1 MSLNGQ
7 KVLRW
12 SSVCLLLLVV
22 AFAGLNLLAYRQAYA
37 MLHYSAAGVRT
48 RNPEGLSVWRKL
60 KVLACGVNIPRP
72 HKQGNPS
79 TVGMP
84 FREVTISSTGTIQL
98 GAWLCPK
105 QGATNLVILF
115 HGYASEKSS
124 QLVEARQFYDLG
136 CAVLMVDFRGSG
148 QSSEAYTTVGYD
160 EAEDVVAAV
169 TFAREQFPGARIVL
183 FGQSM
188 GAAAVLRAVGQL
200 GVKPDAIVLEAV
212 FDTMLNT
219 IRHRF
224 EAMHLPSFPSAE
236 LLVYWG
242 GQQMG
247 FDGFAHNPADYA
259 TRVTCPT
266 LLMHGTGDAR
276 VYVADARQVFERLA
290 GPKQFVEFKT
300 TGHESYVKRNRDE
313 WRSAVGGVLLL
324 DGRTVGRSDSRIVLP
339 SDRYTVQPSN

>member
-1 MSLNGQ
+1 MLKKGQ
-7 KVLRW
+7 KLRRRAGIA
-12 SSVCLLLLVV
+12 LLLLGV

-37 MLHYSAAGVRT
+37 MLHYSTSGVRMH
-48 RNPEGLSVWRKL
+48 NPEALSLWRKV
-60 KVLACGVNIPRP
+60 KVLVCGVNIPRP

-124 QLVEARQFYDLG
+124 QLVEARQFYDFG

-224 EAMHLPSFPSAE
+224 EAMHLSSFPAAE

-242 GQQMG
+242 GLQMG

-276 VYVADARQVFERLA
+276 AHLADARQVFDHLA
-290 GPKQFVEFKT
+290 GPKQFVEFAA
-300 TGHESYVKRNRDE
+300 TGHESYVKRHKDE
-313 WRSAVGGVLLL
+313 WRAAVRGMLEK
-324 DGRTVGRSDSRIVLP
+324 
-339 SDRYTVQPSN
+339 